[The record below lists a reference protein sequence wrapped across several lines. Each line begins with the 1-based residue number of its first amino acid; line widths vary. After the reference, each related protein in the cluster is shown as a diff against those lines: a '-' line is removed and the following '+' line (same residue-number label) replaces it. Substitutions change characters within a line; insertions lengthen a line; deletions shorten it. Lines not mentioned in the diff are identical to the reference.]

1 MQQSSL
7 VGHLPFALGLG
18 IGALSSLRVYRGAQ
32 YLAQLRDKDIDRRRG
47 QSCSQGWTARCFSGS
62 ACFVLQAAFF
72 RSRNSLSTSS
82 GVRYPRAE

>member
-32 YLAQLRDKDIDRRRG
+32 YLGSSCLR
-47 QSCSQGWTARCFSGS
+47 
-62 ACFVLQAAFF
+62 VL
-72 RSRNSLSTSS
+72 
-82 GVRYPRAE
+82 

>member
-47 QSCSQGWTARCFSGS
+47 QSCSQGWTARCFSDS
-62 ACFVLQAAFF
+62 ACFLASGCLLQVQELAFDLVG
-72 RSRNSLSTSS
+72 SAI
-82 GVRYPRAE
+82 P

>member
-47 QSCSQGWTARCFSGS
+47 QSCSQGWTAGGFRTVLVFL
-62 ACFVLQAAFF
+62 LQATFVKF
-72 RSRNSLSTSS
+72 RSSRSTSF
-82 GVRYPRAE
+82 GVR